1 MYPNTGD
8 REIYTSKFQLLVVK
22 REREK
27 EDRESS
33 YSYTYLHIGRYILG
47 TVKEVG
53 WRIHIPTYYSSFPLS
68 WPRQRPLSRH
78 FGLIEVA
85 RRRRLY
91 NT

>member
-1 MYPNTGD
+1 MHPNTGD

-22 REREK
+22 REREREK

-53 WRIHIPTYYSSFPLS
+53 WRIHYLPTTAAFLFHGLVKGLS
-68 WPRQRPLSRH
+68 VGILAS
-78 FGLIEVA
+78 
-85 RRRRLY
+85 
-91 NT
+91 

>member
-33 YSYTYLHIGRYILG
+33 YSYTYLHIY
-47 TVKEVG
+47 
-53 WRIHIPTYYSSFPLS
+53 
-68 WPRQRPLSRH
+68 
-78 FGLIEVA
+78 
-85 RRRRLY
+85 
-91 NT
+91 